1 MSAPTAAQVL
11 YVLNGGEDFDLEAL
25 TFCVITAGSRYG
37 VRGEKLSDSEPANY
51 YPFYR
56 GEPLILLDPFEREPF
71 GQGRDP
77 SNFSVG
83 RFETK
88 DFDAAVALSDV
99 LKQDPKVEP
108 GLWEWSD
115 GVWVRPYDQDELEQR
130 LRRDRGAMIARVG
143 GDV

>member
-1 MSAPTAAQVL
+1 MPIPTAAQIL
-11 YVLNGGEDFDLEAL
+11 YILNDCEDIDLEAL

-37 VRGEKLSDSEPANY
+37 VRGNRLSDSEPANY

-56 GEPLILLDPFEREPF
+56 GELLILLDPFEREPF

-88 DFDAAVALSDV
+88 DFDAAVALSNV

-108 GLWEWSD
+108 GFWEWSD
-115 GVWVRPYDQDELEQR
+115 GVWVRPYGQDELRER

-143 GDV
+143 GDD